1 MDEYLAFGR
10 FGININ
16 WGARIV
22 IWMVL
27 VEMIGELFADGSVN
41 QFVDEL

>member
-1 MDEYLAFGR
+1 MSIWHSGGFGSISIR
-10 FGININ
+10 GV
-16 WGARIV
+16 RIV
-22 IWMVL
+22 FLVVL